1 MKTMITMVTLMLS
14 LGAYAAANLGAEA
27 MKLVPESKVLQ
38 EKGREVKLQTSK
50 GGIIEIEFDR
60 KGALTEASGENVEMD
75 VFNAPAPM
83 LSLKDAVAA
92 AQKAGKTPAGEWSL
106 EKGTFTG
113 WAYEFKGFENGK
125 EMEYV
130 IDAKSGELKK
140 QSKD

>member
-1 MKTMITMVTLMLS
+1 MKTMMTIATLMLS
-14 LGAYAAANLGAEA
+14 MTAYAAANLGAEA
-27 MKLVPESKVLQ
+27 MKLVPESKILQ

-50 GGIIEIEFDR
+50 GGVVEIEFDR
-60 KGALTEASGENVEMD
+60 KGAFEEASGENVEMD

-83 LSLKDAVAA
+83 ISLQDAVAA

-113 WAYEFKGFENGK
+113 WVYELKGFENGK
-125 EMEYV
+125 EMEYI